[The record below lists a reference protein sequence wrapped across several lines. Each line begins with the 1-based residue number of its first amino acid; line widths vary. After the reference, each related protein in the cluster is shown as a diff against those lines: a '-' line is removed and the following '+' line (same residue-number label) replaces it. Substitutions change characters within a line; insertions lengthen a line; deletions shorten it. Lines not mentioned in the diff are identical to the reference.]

1 MSVVILGEAFDPLAC
16 EAKKDPL
23 PSELVPRIAERE
35 LNASSNNITT
45 LRSLL
50 DAAFAHKMTTPEQ
63 IGEELGDKAKKVAK
77 GKINPDPVTH
87 RAVLGFVASLE
98 A

>member
-1 MSVVILGEAFDPLAC
+1 MSVQNLASTFDPLSC
-16 EAKKDPL
+16 EKKGEPV
-23 PSELVPRIAERE
+23 PSEFVPRIAERE
-35 LNASSNNITT
+35 LNASSHDITT
-45 LRSLL
+45 LRALL
-50 DAAFAHKMTTPEQ
+50 DAAFAHKMTTPEE

-87 RAVLGFVASLE
+87 RAVLGFMASLE